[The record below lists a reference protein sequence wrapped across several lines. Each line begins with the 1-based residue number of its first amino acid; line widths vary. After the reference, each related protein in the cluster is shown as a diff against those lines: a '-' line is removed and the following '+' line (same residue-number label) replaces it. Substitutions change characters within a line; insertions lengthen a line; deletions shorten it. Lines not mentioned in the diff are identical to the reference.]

1 MLIELLSKKCYCIV
15 KYNCNI
21 LYSFTWKIIWNFSFL
36 LKCHFLLCVGSA
48 EYTPNY
54 ATTSWK
60 RQAPRTGKE
69 MQQKPTKGER
79 AASFFQFPA
88 AITPRVAA
96 VRCPSCT
103 PFSTRPT
110 PQPQNFPGHWRFS
123 RTKAA
128 SSFSFFSGRGCC
140 LRSRFSLDLSHSPNG
155 KINLSPCTV
164 LHSQCLWAAENRY
177 VRFLFAPTVRQS
189 GICPLGW

>member
-1 MLIELLSKKCYCIV
+1 M
-15 KYNCNI
+15 
-21 LYSFTWKIIWNFSFL
+21 YSFTWKIIWNFSFL
-36 LKCHFLLCVGSA
+36 LKCNFLLCVGSA

-79 AASFFQFPA
+79 AVSFFQFPA

-103 PFSTRPT
+103 QFSV
-110 PQPQNFPGHWRFS
+110 FPPSEFS
-123 RTKAA
+123 WPLTFFAHEGCVFFLVFLWSRLL
-128 SSFSFFSGRGCC
+128 SSLSLLAWFVTQSQRENKPVPVYYTTLAVSLGRGKPVCA
-140 LRSRFSLDLSHSPNG
+140 LSFCSH
-155 KINLSPCTV
+155 C
-164 LHSQCLWAAENRY
+164 AAEWD
-177 VRFLFAPTVRQS
+177 LPTVVVEEQCGGGMHCVS
-189 GICPLGW
+189 S

>member
-15 KYNCNI
+15 S
-21 LYSFTWKIIWNFSFL
+21 YSFTWKIIWNFSFL

-110 PQPQNFPGHWRFS
+110 PR
-123 RTKAA
+123 R
-128 SSFSFFSGRGCC
+128 
-140 LRSRFSLDLSHSPNG
+140 LRLLFRFSLVAVVVFALASRLICHTVPTG
-155 KINLSPCTV
+155 K
-164 LHSQCLWAAENRY
+164 
-177 VRFLFAPTVRQS
+177 
-189 GICPLGW
+189 